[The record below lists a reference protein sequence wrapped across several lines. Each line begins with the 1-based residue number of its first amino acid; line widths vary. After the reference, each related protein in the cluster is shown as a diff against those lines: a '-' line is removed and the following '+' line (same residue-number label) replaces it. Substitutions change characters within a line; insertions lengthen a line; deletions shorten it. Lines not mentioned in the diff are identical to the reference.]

1 MGNGYVKKLKKWSSK
16 VTYARE
22 VWPRKFKYLGG
33 IISGRRR
40 EKYRT
45 QKFEFVT
52 EVAVPFFRPL
62 VAPHDNKQ
70 NLTTKPLAKFWWLN
84 YYQNFVAK

>member
-16 VTYARE
+16 VTYAPE
-22 VWPRKFKYLGG
+22 IWPRKFKYLGG

-62 VAPHDNKQ
+62 VAPHVGGARWCYHPSKNHFFY
-70 NLTTKPLAKFWWLN
+70 A
-84 YYQNFVAK
+84 

>member
-16 VTYARE
+16 VTYVRE
-22 VWPRKFKYLGG
+22 IWPRKFKYLGG

-62 VAPHDNKQ
+62 VAPHEIEG
-70 NLTTKPLAKFWWLN
+70 
-84 YYQNFVAK
+84 